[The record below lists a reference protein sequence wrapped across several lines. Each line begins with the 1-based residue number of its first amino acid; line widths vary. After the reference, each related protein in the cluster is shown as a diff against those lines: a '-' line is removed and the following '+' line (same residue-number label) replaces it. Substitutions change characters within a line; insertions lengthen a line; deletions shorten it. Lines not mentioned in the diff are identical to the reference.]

1 MATGLSRTGDGGVR
15 CRTSPAQDRAIRRY
29 GKQGATLKF
38 KFYGNQLFKELDAR
52 SVGLFR
58 RDPIPLEV
66 PSKNPTG
73 PMCQLLKL
81 SYTDVTNVYVYFY

>member
-58 RDPIPLEV
+58 RDPILRSQARILPAPCV
-66 PSKNPTG
+66 SCSSYPTR
-73 PMCQLLKL
+73 M
-81 SYTDVTNVYVYFY
+81 